1 MTWSSR
7 VSTAEWQL
15 WQHSLTAGALQDFD
29 VTQRSSSVSTYGL
42 QLWQERSTA
51 SRATRC
57 RR

>member
-29 VTQRSSSVSTYGL
+29 VTQRSSSVSTYG
-42 QLWQERSTA
+42 
-51 SRATRC
+51 
-57 RR
+57 